1 VTLFRA
7 GTRAQP
13 GKGLDAIVEVGLDGE
28 PVAAGSTRCTGRLGT
43 RSLRAVSVSFAA
55 SAARCRWRF
64 PAGSKGKR
72 FRGTVQATVGGL
84 GTTRSFSR
92 VVR

>member
-1 VTLFRA
+1 MFRV

-13 GKGLDAIVEVGLDGE
+13 GKGLDAILEVSLDGE
-28 PVAAGSTRCTGRLGT
+28 RVVAGSALCTGRLGT
-43 RSLRAVSVSFAA
+43 RALRAVSVSFAA

-72 FRGTVQATVGGL
+72 FRGTVRATVGSL
-84 GTTRSFSR
+84 SATRSFSR
-92 VVR
+92 IVR